1 MNSSVRPFS
10 LVHLDRVRFI
20 WARTNTARMFKGIW
34 QLFTLELSTKAK
46 IGAKSVDC
54 RHVQFSLL
62 HWRKIIISIPVVT
75 TVQICISKL
84 LIGRFFNRI
93 KAVELSF
100 SLSFSTQ
107 LLESLFMWQHHSATP
122 QMSFEC
128 PPWDTLCLACLL
140 QQAVRWLFR
149 KNYPHFCIHT
159 QLDNI
164 YYEQAHSKDM
174 VAFFHYIICI
184 SLAML
189 VALFWWDDAWEAA
202 PDLMTIWCRFTGES
216 LKYRSKTELYLV
228 DLS

>member
-54 RHVQFSLL
+54 WHVQFSLL

-84 LIGRFFNRI
+84 LIGSFLIESR
-93 KAVELSF
+93 LSS
-100 SLSFSTQ
+100 SLSVFHSLHNYLSHFSCDNTTDVFWVS
-107 LLESLFMWQHHSATP
+107 SLRHIVSRLPLAAGL
-122 QMSFEC
+122 QM
-128 PPWDTLCLACLL
+128 AL
-140 QQAVRWLFR
+140 Q

>member
-54 RHVQFSLL
+54 WHVQFSLL

-107 LLESLFMWQHHSATP
+107 LLESLFMWQHHR
-122 QMSFEC
+122 
-128 PPWDTLCLACLL
+128 CLL
-140 QQAVRWLFR
+140 SVL
-149 KNYPHFCIHT
+149 PETHC
-159 QLDNI
+159 
-164 YYEQAHSKDM
+164 
-174 VAFFHYIICI
+174 V
-184 SLAML
+184 SLASCSRPSDGSSEKL
-189 VALFWWDDAWEAA
+189 PTLLHSYTA
-202 PDLMTIWCRFTGES
+202 GQ
-216 LKYRSKTELYLV
+216 YL
-228 DLS
+228 SWTSSF